1 MKYDD
6 NLPKQSQSNGEEIYK
21 DQNQVWP
28 KVQGPKTYFSQF
40 YKILLVTLHFFYCDD
55 VAFITCDSFLVISL
69 VSFVCKDIMVDYSN
83 QVMKLGT
90 LLFELL
96 SEALSLNST
105 YLRDTSCDVGQFA
118 FGHYYPSYLEPN
130 LTLGTIKHVD
140 VNFITVLLQGHIGG
154 LQVLH
159 QNTQIDVT
167 PVPGALVF
175 NIGDFLQTC
184 LCLSFP
190 ATEYHPPYCILI
202 RFILTR
208 TYKLYSPFLIE
219 A

>member
-1 MKYDD
+1 
-6 NLPKQSQSNGEEIYK
+6 
-21 DQNQVWP
+21 
-28 KVQGPKTYFSQF
+28 
-40 YKILLVTLHFFYCDD
+40 
-55 VAFITCDSFLVISL
+55 
-69 VSFVCKDIMVDYSN
+69 MVDYSN

-167 PVPGALVF
+167 PVPGALSS
-175 NIGDFLQTC
+175 I
-184 LCLSFP
+184 
-190 ATEYHPPYCILI
+190 HPSS
-202 RFILTR
+202 R
-208 TYKLYSPFLIE
+208 TYGPIMELLSEDNPAKYREFSIPEFT
-219 A
+219 AHY